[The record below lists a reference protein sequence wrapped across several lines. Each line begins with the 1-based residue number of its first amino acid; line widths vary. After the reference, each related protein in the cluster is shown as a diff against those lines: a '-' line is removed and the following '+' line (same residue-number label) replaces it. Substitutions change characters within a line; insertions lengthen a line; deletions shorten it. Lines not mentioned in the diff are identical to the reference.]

1 MGPAEDEEGGGLE
14 EEATSGATAQGSK
27 LRHRQRA
34 GRLFSR
40 FHKFP
45 MVRIFLKFLEGLP
58 QGIHS
63 RPDGL
68 KEVAP
73 THANTPSTSM
83 TWVAAPRQQPLM
95 QEERRRQDGQWE
107 GTKRIGR
114 ATRPRGCQCTHPG
127 KGQGP
132 SRSNGRAAETKPVT
146 SRALKDEPQDLSE
159 ARGSTHL

>member
-27 LRHRQRA
+27 GTGREPAGSSADSTSSQWSEFSSSSWRA
-34 GRLFSR
+34 S
-40 FHKFP
+40 
-45 MVRIFLKFLEGLP
+45 LK
-58 QGIHS
+58 
-63 RPDGL
+63 
-68 KEVAP
+68 
-73 THANTPSTSM
+73 NTPSTSM

-114 ATRPRGCQCTHPG
+114 ATRPQGHEDANAHTRDQ
-127 KGQGP
+127 GQGKDKD
-132 SRSNGRAAETKPVT
+132 RAGAMGRAAETKPVT